1 VIESAQKQSE
11 LGFLST
17 KELIRLQS
25 ELLALRTE
33 SSQNTS
39 AMHHAIGQIKMLLN
53 LRPDVELV
61 LVEPLSWPQEAPPLP
76 TLFTQGENN
85 RADYL
90 WSRNQVQVGEA
101 QVQLQKSKAIPDIT
115 FGYQPKDRGS
125 NYVRPYSGIEVGF
138 ELPLFHRNAGNI
150 KAAQAQFKKT
160 EIEVQRKENQ
170 LYNEIASSVKSFV
183 ETRQSFERFSLAFM
197 DEVENLQESAEQNY
211 LKKNINI
218 LEYIDLKRIYIQNRM
233 QYLEVRSKLL
243 ESAGHLNF
251 VVGTEIMP

>member
-1 VIESAQKQSE
+1 
-11 LGFLST
+11 
-17 KELIRLQS
+17 
-25 ELLALRTE
+25 
-33 SSQNTS
+33 
-39 AMHHAIGQIKMLLN
+39 
-53 LRPDVELV
+53 
-61 LVEPLSWPQEAPPLP
+61 
-76 TLFTQGENN
+76 
-85 RADYL
+85 
-90 WSRNQVQVGEA
+90 
-101 QVQLQKSKAIPDIT
+101 
-115 FGYQPKDRGS
+115 
-125 NYVRPYSGIEVGF
+125 VGF

-170 LYNEIASSVKSFV
+170 LYNEIAYSVKSFM
-183 ETRQSFERFSLAFM
+183 ETRQSFERFSPKFL